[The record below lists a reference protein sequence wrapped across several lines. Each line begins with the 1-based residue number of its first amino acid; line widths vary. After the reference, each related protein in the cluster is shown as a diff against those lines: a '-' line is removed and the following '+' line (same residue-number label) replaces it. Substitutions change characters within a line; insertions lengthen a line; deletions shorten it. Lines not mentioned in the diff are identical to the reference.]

1 MKKYQEILQDLGYG
15 IVKAK
20 FLYENKKI
28 HDIEIL
34 DFNKKIEDFVHNN
47 PTIIIKKTI
56 KETFKEDPIMLNL
69 MEGFINNID
78 KINNK
83 TICIYSK
90 NSGKYYEITSYVEDN
105 GAVFILKDVTKKN
118 ETDVEL
124 EKVQR
129 RLNIAL
135 DIGKIAWWEMN
146 VQTGKVNFH
155 KNKAELLDYSK
166 KEFPKDMYEIMK
178 LVHPD
183 DYEKTMEA
191 MKKHLNGEEETYNV
205 EYRIKDKNNKY
216 HWFYDQGQIVERDKE
231 GNPLNLIGVV
241 MEITERKESE
251 RKLEKLANY
260 DGLTKAYNRRMGLII
275 LKENLKYARRN
286 KNHLTI
292 SFLDQDNLKEV
303 NDILGHDYGDESLK
317 IISNTIKEEIRDS
330 DIICRMG
337 GDEFLIIFPDCNRDN
352 ARKIVSRIRNKIN
365 EKNNNL
371 DFNISFSAGFYEYD
385 GKSDIRV
392 DEFIKIADSDMYEEK
407 NVKKQYLHNK
417 NKRKQ

>member
-47 PTIIIKKTI
+47 PTISIKKTI

-317 IISNTIKEEIRDS
+317 IISNTIK
-330 DIICRMG
+330 
-337 GDEFLIIFPDCNRDN
+337 
-352 ARKIVSRIRNKIN
+352 
-365 EKNNNL
+365 
-371 DFNISFSAGFYEYD
+371 
-385 GKSDIRV
+385 
-392 DEFIKIADSDMYEEK
+392 
-407 NVKKQYLHNK
+407 
-417 NKRKQ
+417 